1 MATINLPDIT
11 SFPADDKD
19 LLKLVEQL
27 KRLRAA
33 TKEELQKLE
42 DNKADA

>member
-1 MATINLPDIT
+1 MTINLPDIT
-11 SFPADDKD
+11 PFPAEDVN

-27 KRLRAA
+27 KILRAA
-33 TKEELQKLE
+33 IKEELQKLE

>member
-11 SFPADDKD
+11 PFQTEDPNI
-19 LLKLVEQL
+19 LKLVDQL
-27 KRLRAA
+27 KRL
-33 TKEELQKLE
+33 KEAIKTELQKLE

>member
-1 MATINLPDIT
+1 MDLPDIT
-11 SFPADDKD
+11 SFPTDDKN

-33 TKEELQKLE
+33 IKEELQNLE

>member
-1 MATINLPDIT
+1 MDLPDIT
-11 SFPADDKD
+11 PFPTDDNN

-33 TKEELQKLE
+33 IKEELQNLE